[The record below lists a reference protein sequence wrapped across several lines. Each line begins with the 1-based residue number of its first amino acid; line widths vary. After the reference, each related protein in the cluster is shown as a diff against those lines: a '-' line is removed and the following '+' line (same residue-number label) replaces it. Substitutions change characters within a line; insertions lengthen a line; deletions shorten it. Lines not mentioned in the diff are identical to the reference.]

1 MRCQAFTI
9 RLDERQSLDL
19 SRLNDFLE
27 RVQPIQVS
35 SALVAGSFPVWSV
48 LVFYEGEAEAPRPR
62 ERLEPPQPEAPAAK
76 PRPTAANEA
85 LYQALREWRWQKAK
99 AEGVPPYVIAHDAQL
114 AAIADTL
121 PTTPE
126 ELTQIKG
133 FGPRKAERYGEEILA
148 LVRKAESGKR

>member
-35 SALVAGSFPVWSV
+35 SALVSGSAPVWSV
-48 LVFYEGEAEAPRPR
+48 LVFYEGETPKAKEG
-62 ERLEPPQPEAPAAK
+62 LEKPLPEASAK
-76 PRPTAANEA
+76 PRPTATNDA

-114 AAIADTL
+114 AAIADAL
-121 PTTPE
+121 PSTPE

-133 FGPRKAERYGEEILA
+133 FGPRKTERYGEEILA
-148 LVRKAESGKR
+148 LVREKTK

>member
-9 RLDERQSLDL
+9 RLDEGQSLDL

-35 SALVAGSFPVWSV
+35 SALVSGSFPVWSV
-48 LVFYEGEAEAPRPR
+48 LVFYEGEAPKAKEG
-62 ERLEPPQPEAPAAK
+62 LEK
-76 PRPTAANEA
+76 PRPTVTNDA

-114 AAIADTL
+114 AAIADA
-121 PTTPE
+121 PPSTPE

-133 FGPRKAERYGEEILA
+133 FGPRKTERYGEEILA
-148 LVRKAESGKR
+148 LVREKAGR